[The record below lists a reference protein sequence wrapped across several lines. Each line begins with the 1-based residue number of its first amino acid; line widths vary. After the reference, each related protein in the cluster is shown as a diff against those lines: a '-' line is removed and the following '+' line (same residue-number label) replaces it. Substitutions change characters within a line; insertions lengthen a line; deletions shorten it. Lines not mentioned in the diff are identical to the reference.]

1 MLKTVHTVKTKLANT
16 AARFKKNEAGNFAI
30 MGAVTIAV
38 LVGGLAVSIDAANG
52 QSAQQRL
59 QDTTDAIALL
69 AAKGQIQTQADLDAA
84 ANNYLQLTYPG
95 AEGVNIRLESIK
107 RDGDLVT
114 VEASN
119 KIQTYFTGIFGKSG
133 MDIGAASQAL
143 YADTKLEIA
152 LVLDTTGSMSLAA
165 AGSAGSKLDSLQIA
179 ANGLIDQLDG
189 NNSNG
194 NISMSVV
201 PFAQYVNVGPNNV
214 NANWVNVVPQA
225 GQSTASWNG
234 CVGSRAG
241 RLDARVDV
249 AANAPVPATTG
260 LPECPTAITPL
271 TKNLNTAKTAISG
284 LDAKGWT
291 YLPSGLS
298 WGHRT
303 LDSRAPFTQAASDKK
318 TDKIMIVMTD
328 GENTRSKS
336 GQFHNGQ
343 SQQNADRK
351 AAEICRNIKD
361 DNITVYTIAYEVNDT
376 RTENL
381 LRNCASQA
389 GNYFDA
395 SSAQELREAFDVIA
409 TSLTELRITV

>member
-1 MLKTVHTVKTKLANT
+1 
-16 AARFKKNEAGNFAI
+16 
-30 MGAVTIAV
+30 
-38 LVGGLAVSIDAANG
+38 
-52 QSAQQRL
+52 
-59 QDTTDAIALL
+59 
-69 AAKGQIQTQADLDAA
+69 
-84 ANNYLQLTYPG
+84 
-95 AEGVNIRLESIK
+95 
-107 RDGDLVT
+107 
-114 VEASN
+114 
-119 KIQTYFTGIFGKSG
+119 
-133 MDIGAASQAL
+133 
-143 YADTKLEIA
+143 
-152 LVLDTTGSMSLAA
+152 
-165 AGSAGSKLDSLQIA
+165 
-179 ANGLIDQLDG
+179 
-189 NNSNG
+189 
-194 NISMSVV
+194 MSVV

-303 LDSRAPFTQAASDKK
+303 LDSRAPFTQAASDRK

-336 GQFHNGQ
+336 GQF
-343 SQQNADRK
+343 
-351 AAEICRNIKD
+351 
-361 DNITVYTIAYEVNDT
+361 
-376 RTENL
+376 L
-381 LRNCASQA
+381 
-389 GNYFDA
+389 DA

-409 TSLTELRITV
+409 TSLTELRITA